1 MNLIRKQQNFL
12 PFVFDN
18 FFRDTWDI
26 MPAINN
32 NHPATNIKESDKD
45 FIIEFAIP
53 GKSNDD
59 FEVELDKN
67 LLTIKSNGSVSEND
81 YNYMQQQFNFS
92 TFSKSYELPDSVDL
106 NKIDSHYRNGML
118 TVILPKR
125 KPISL
130 NGNNRIRNICFQKKP
145 DSDLISLSE

>member
-67 LLTIKSNGSVSEND
+67 LLTIKSNGSISEND

-106 NKIDSHYRNGML
+106 NKIDSHYRNGLL

-125 KPISL
+125 KEFHTQPK
-130 NGNNRIRNICFQKKP
+130 R
-145 DSDLISLSE
+145 LISVKK

>member
-125 KPISL
+125 KEFHTQPK
-130 NGNNRIRNICFQKKP
+130 R
-145 DSDLISLSE
+145 LISVKK

>member
-32 NHPATNIKESDKD
+32 NNPATNIKESEKD

-125 KPISL
+125 KEFHTQPK
-130 NGNNRIRNICFQKKP
+130 R
-145 DSDLISLSE
+145 LISVKK

>member
-67 LLTIKSNGSVSEND
+67 LLTIKSNESVSEND

-125 KPISL
+125 KEFHTQPK
-130 NGNNRIRNICFQKKP
+130 R
-145 DSDLISLSE
+145 LISVKK

>member
-1 MNLIRKQQNFL
+1 MNLIRKQQNFF
-12 PFVFDN
+12 PYVFDN

-118 TVILPKR
+118 TIILPKR
-125 KPISL
+125 KEFHTQPK
-130 NGNNRIRNICFQKKP
+130 R
-145 DSDLISLSE
+145 LISVKK

>member
-67 LLTIKSNGSVSEND
+67 LLTIKSNGSISEND

-118 TVILPKR
+118 TIILPKR
-125 KPISL
+125 KEFHTQPK
-130 NGNNRIRNICFQKKP
+130 R
-145 DSDLISLSE
+145 LISVKK

>member
-12 PFVFDN
+12 PVVFDN

-26 MPAINN
+26 IPAINN

-67 LLTIKSNGSVSEND
+67 LLTIKSNGSISEND

-118 TVILPKR
+118 TIFLPKR
-125 KPISL
+125 KEFHAQPK
-130 NGNNRIRNICFQKKP
+130 R
-145 DSDLISLSE
+145 LISVKK

>member
-1 MNLIRKQQNFL
+1 MNLIKKQHNFL
-12 PFVFDN
+12 PLVFDN

-26 MPAINN
+26 MPAIRNN
-32 NHPATNIKESDKD
+32 SPATNIKESDKD

-53 GKSNDD
+53 GKSNND
-59 FEVELDKN
+59 FEIELDN
-67 LLTIKSNGSVSEND
+67 QLLTVKTIDNISKND

-125 KPISL
+125 KEFHTQPK
-130 NGNNRIRNICFQKKP
+130 R
-145 DSDLISLSE
+145 LISVKK

>member
-67 LLTIKSNGSVSEND
+67 LLAIKSNGSVSEND
-81 YNYMQQQFNFS
+81 YNYMQQQFNYS

-118 TVILPKR
+118 TIILPKR
-125 KPISL
+125 KEFHTQPK
-130 NGNNRIRNICFQKKP
+130 R
-145 DSDLISLSE
+145 LISVKK

>member
-32 NHPATNIKESDKD
+32 SFPATNIKESDKD

-53 GKSNDD
+53 GKSNED
-59 FEVELDKN
+59 FEIELDN
-67 LLTIKSNGSVSEND
+67 QLLTVKSNHNTTSND
-81 YNYMQQQFNFS
+81 YNYMQHEFDYS
-92 TFSKSYELPDSVDL
+92 SFSKSYDLPESIDL
-106 NKIDSHYRNGML
+106 SKIDSHYRNGML
-118 TVILPKR
+118 TITLPKR
-125 KPISL
+125 KEFHAQPK
-130 NGNNRIRNICFQKKP
+130 R
-145 DSDLISLSE
+145 LISVKK

>member
-32 NHPATNIKESDKD
+32 SFPATNIKESDKD

-59 FEVELDKN
+59 FEIELDKN
-67 LLTIKSNGSVSEND
+67 LLTIKSNHNASEND
-81 YNYMQQQFNFS
+81 YNYMQQQFNYSSFN
-92 TFSKSYELPDSVDL
+92 KSYDLPESIDL
-106 NKIDSHYRNGML
+106 SKIDSHYRNGML
-118 TVILPKR
+118 TITLPKR
-125 KPISL
+125 KEFHAQPK
-130 NGNNRIRNICFQKKP
+130 R
-145 DSDLISLSE
+145 LISVKK

>member
-32 NHPATNIKESDKD
+32 SFPATNIKESDKD

-53 GKSNDD
+53 GKSNED
-59 FEVELDKN
+59 FEIELDN
-67 LLTIKSNGSVSEND
+67 QLLTVKSNHNATGND
-81 YNYMQQQFNFS
+81 YNYMQHEFDYSSFN
-92 TFSKSYELPDSVDL
+92 KSYDLPESIDL
-106 NKIDSHYRNGML
+106 SKIDSHYRNGML
-118 TVILPKR
+118 TITLPKR
-125 KPISL
+125 KEFHAQPK
-130 NGNNRIRNICFQKKP
+130 R
-145 DSDLISLSE
+145 LISVKK

>member
-32 NHPATNIKESDKD
+32 SFPATNIKESDKD

-53 GKSNDD
+53 GKSNED
-59 FEVELDKN
+59 FEIELDN
-67 LLTIKSNGSVSEND
+67 QLLTVKSNHNAQVMIIITCNM
-81 YNYMQQQFNFS
+81 N
-92 TFSKSYELPDSVDL
+92 L
-106 NKIDSHYRNGML
+106 I
-118 TVILPKR
+118 ILHSINPM
-125 KPISL
+125 IFQSL
-130 NGNNRIRNICFQKKP
+130 
-145 DSDLISLSE
+145 LI

>member
-32 NHPATNIKESDKD
+32 SFPATNIKESDKD

-53 GKSNDD
+53 GKSNED
-59 FEVELDKN
+59 FEIELDN
-67 LLTIKSNGSVSEND
+67 QLLTVKSNHNTTSND
-81 YNYMQQQFNFS
+81 YNYMQHEFDYS
-92 TFSKSYELPDSVDL
+92 SFSKTYDLPESIDL
-106 NKIDSHYRNGML
+106 SKIDSHYRNGML
-118 TVILPKR
+118 TITLPKR
-125 KPISL
+125 KEFHAQPK
-130 NGNNRIRNICFQKKP
+130 R
-145 DSDLISLSE
+145 LISVKK

>member
-32 NHPATNIKESDKD
+32 NNPATNIKESEKD

-67 LLTIKSNGSVSEND
+67 LLTIKFNGIVSEND
-81 YNYMQQQFNFS
+81 YSYMQQQFNFS

-125 KPISL
+125 KEFHTQPK
-130 NGNNRIRNICFQKKP
+130 R
-145 DSDLISLSE
+145 LISVKK

>member
-32 NHPATNIKESDKD
+32 NHPAINIKESDKD

-118 TVILPKR
+118 TIILPKR
-125 KPISL
+125 KEFHTQPK
-130 NGNNRIRNICFQKKP
+130 R
-145 DSDLISLSE
+145 LISVKK